1 MRASIRATAG
11 LILAA
16 ALSLPLLAHAGET
29 SGTAVSNAWV
39 RATPGGAKITAA
51 FMEIKSE
58 GGDKLLSAKSD
69 VAGRVE
75 VHTHIMEGDVMKMR
89 RVESLDVEKGGSR
102 LLKPMGDHIMLM
114 DLKGPLKEGDT
125 VKLTLTFEKA
135 GDVAVEAPVEA
146 AGAMGPKGTKEP
158 AKSDNKSGDEHH
170 HHGAH

>member
-11 LILAA
+11 LIIAA
-16 ALSLPLLAHAGET
+16 ALSFPMLAHAADGK
-29 SGTAVSNAWV
+29 GTTISNPWV

-58 GGDKLLSAKSD
+58 AGDKLLSAKSD

-89 RVESLDVEKGGSR
+89 RVESLEVAQGASR

-114 DLKGPLKEGDT
+114 DLKSALKEGDS
-125 VKLTLTFEKA
+125 VKLTLTFERA
-135 GDVAVEAPVEA
+135 GDVDVVAPVEA
-146 AGAMGPKGTKEP
+146 AGSMGPKGSKESSKGD
-158 AKSDNKSGDEHH
+158 AKSGDEHH

>member
-11 LILAA
+11 IIIAA
-16 ALSLPLLAHAGET
+16 AMSFPLHAQASEGK
-29 SGTAVSNAWV
+29 GTTVSNAWV
-39 RATPGGAKITAA
+39 RATPGGAKVTAA

-58 GGDKLLSAKSD
+58 DGDKLLSAKSD

-75 VHTHIMEGDVMKMR
+75 VHTHIMDGDVMKMR

-102 LLKPMGDHIMLM
+102 MLKPMGDHIMLM
-114 DLKGPLKEGDT
+114 DLKSALKEGES

-135 GDVAVEAPVEA
+135 GDVDVTAPVEA
-146 AGAMGPKGTKEP
+146 PGAMGPKGSNEP
-158 AKSDNKSGDEHH
+158 AKSDAKSGGDHH